1 MQKMN
6 YFTGVS
12 LFILVILLEAN
23 CSPFHRRPS
32 LLGRPPRTSSHI
44 FRSPPSYETR
54 YFEQR
59 LDHFNVGDDRTF
71 QQRYLYS
78 SGKWDGKGPLFVYTG
93 NEGDIA
99 WFYNNTVSDCSC
111 CECQCYVILFCAAHA
126 HLHRALR
133 GILQPPITVC

>member
-1 MQKMN
+1 MN
-6 YFTGVS
+6 YFTVIS
-12 LFILVILLEAN
+12 LLISVILLEAN
-23 CSPFHRRPS
+23 CSPLHRRLS
-32 LLGRPPRTSSHI
+32 LFGRQQRTSSHV

-78 SGKWDGKGPLFVYTG
+78 SGEWDGKGPLFVYTG

-99 WFYNNTVSDCSC
+99 WFYNNTVSECMLHVHVMSLYYAITFVLRMRIYTGVCVGPC
-111 CECQCYVILFCAAHA
+111 C
-126 HLHRALR
+126 HL
-133 GILQPPITVC
+133 